1 LGARSLHFDLFGS
14 LSVATH
20 LQLVISLFFARSFKI
35 FANLQGALFS
45 LLYATRVTFTEQQ
58 AYHKTE

>member
-1 LGARSLHFDLFGS
+1 LFGS
-14 LSVATH
+14 VSVATH

-35 FANLQGALFS
+35 FANLQGAPFS